1 MGAGAIP
8 LEVGK
13 KFYEREKGRYKV
25 HVYTADKTYEG
36 DDRMD
41 VSAQG
46 GYFIFV
52 PPKHLLF
59 DYRFGNITEEQFQKA
74 YFEFLENN
82 YIYQRNAWDN
92 VLNKRKIV
100 LVCTCNSEG
109 KACHRYFIIKFL
121 RKLGAVYK
129 GGI

>member
-13 KFYEREKGRYKV
+13 KFYGREKGRYKV
-25 HVYTADKTYEG
+25 HVYTADVTYEG

-74 YFEFLENN
+74 YFEFLENS